1 MLEVVA
7 VDENALTADIK
18 VSGRMRR
25 VILRN
30 YPGRD
35 GEPGYIFQGLA
46 GRPGN
51 RGKMCRISTHLIS
64 EGRGNPNWHRF
75 PRPGRY
81 YSNGWW
87 LWLSRRSRYT
97 GAPINRACNADWLGT
112 EFEVTSVSLCLIFRA
127 WAAMTAFAPRAPVRV
142 RSPFDGAG

>member
-1 MLEVVA
+1 MLEVAA
-7 VDENALTADIK
+7 VDETALTADVK
-18 VSGRMRR
+18 VDGRMRR

-51 RGKMCRISTHLIS
+51 RGKVWRISTRLIS
-64 EGRGNPNWHRF
+64 EERGNPNWHRF
-75 PRPGRY
+75 PRPGHH

-87 LWLSRRSRYT
+87 LWLSCSSRYT
-97 GAPINRACNADWLGT
+97 GTPLDPAMWQD
-112 EFEVTSVSLCLIFRA
+112 EVKTSA
-127 WAAMTAFAPRAPVRV
+127 WAKGEEANFADLRAFA
-142 RSPFDGAG
+142 